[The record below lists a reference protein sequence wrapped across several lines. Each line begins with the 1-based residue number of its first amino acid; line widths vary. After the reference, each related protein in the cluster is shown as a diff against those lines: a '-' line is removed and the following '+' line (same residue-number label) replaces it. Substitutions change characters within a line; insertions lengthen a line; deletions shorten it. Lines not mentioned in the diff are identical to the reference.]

1 MRGCICIH
9 SHLMLYT
16 RDREEQRD
24 EEDYMPVAR
33 LYILFI
39 DIKKNEINKN
49 LGFLSAAVSF
59 PSSQTALP
67 SLSGLPDMLIT
78 M

>member
-39 DIKKNEINKN
+39 DIKKMK
-49 LGFLSAAVSF
+49 
-59 PSSQTALP
+59 
-67 SLSGLPDMLIT
+67 
-78 M
+78 